1 MAFEALG
8 RGAELD
14 NQRDRDR
21 WIGVYIGILAVILAI
36 CSMGGD
42 NAAKEAT
49 RNNIAATDTWAFMQ
63 AKNIRRQMMRL
74 QVDDLEILAASQP
87 QLSDTVRAMI
97 DAKVSGY
104 KDYEKRLTSE
114 PSTGEGIDELMPKA
128 KAYEAA
134 RDLAL
139 RQDPYFDYGQALLQ
153 IAIVLASIA
162 IISGGTMLLGVSGL
176 LGALG
181 TLLTLNGFMLIASL
195 PYLG

>member
-87 QLSDTVRAMI
+87 QLSDALRATI

-134 RDLAL
+134 RDVAL

-181 TLLTLNGFMLIASL
+181 TLLTLNGFMLITSL

>member
-74 QVDDLEILAASQP
+74 QVDDLDILAASQP
-87 QLSDTVRAMI
+87 QLSDAVRAMI

-114 PSTGEGIDELMPKA
+114 PNTGEGIEELMPKA
-128 KAYEAA
+128 KAFEAA
-134 RDLAL
+134 RDRAL

-162 IISGGTMLLGVSGL
+162 IISGGTMLLAVSGVM
-176 LGALG
+176 GAAG
-181 TLLTLNGFMLIASL
+181 ALLTLNGFTLAASL
-195 PYLG
+195 PFLG

>member
-87 QLSDTVRAMI
+87 QLSDAVRAMI
-97 DAKVSGY
+97 GAKVSGY

-114 PSTGEGIDELMPKA
+114 PDTGEGIEELMPKA
-128 KAYEAA
+128 KKFEAA
-134 RDLAL
+134 RDRAL

-162 IISGGTMLLGVSGL
+162 IISGGTTLLAVSGVMGVA
-176 LGALG
+176 GALF
-181 TLLTLNGFMLIASL
+181 TLNGFTLAASL
-195 PYLG
+195 PLLG